1 MKNTV
6 NAIFQTV
13 WSEGIIET
21 DCKLDLGTGE
31 IFDIDVS
38 DDGSDFEHLID
49 SFLIFED
56 EAYGISDDSDEF
68 EYYLEANILDELL
81 LNLPNENI

>member
-1 MKNTV
+1 MKNIV
-6 NAIFQTV
+6 NAEFQTV
-13 WSEGIIET
+13 WIGGIIET
-21 DCKLDLGTGE
+21 NCKLDLDTGE

-56 EAYGISDDSDEF
+56 EAYGISDNGEEF